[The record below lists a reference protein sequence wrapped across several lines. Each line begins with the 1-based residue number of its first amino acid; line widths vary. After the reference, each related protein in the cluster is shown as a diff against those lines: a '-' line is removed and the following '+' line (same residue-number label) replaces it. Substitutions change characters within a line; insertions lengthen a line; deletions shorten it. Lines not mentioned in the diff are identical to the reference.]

1 MGYMLKMANHKID
14 MWHQRLFLVFSFSNN
29 AFTNIEIALD
39 EHHQ

>member
-14 MWHQRLFLVFSFSNN
+14 MWHQRLLVFSFSNN